1 MFHGKIS
8 NLTYTSYLMKNKIIY
23 LLFILCLAK
32 VYYIADRNLKFSP
45 ALLANSFEESSGE
58 KSSLGLI
65 AKDLIPTKK
74 FFLSNKIID
83 FKLSD
88 EIVHKRME
96 IYQRMIEYNYPI
108 KYAKN
113 SIIFVAHKK
122 DSVPNNCLILFS
134 TQNLNTYEC
143 K

>member
-1 MFHGKIS
+1 
-8 NLTYTSYLMKNKIIY
+8 MKNKIIY

-74 FFLSNKIID
+74 FFLSNKIIEI
-83 FKLSD
+83 KLSD
-88 EIVHKRME
+88 
-96 IYQRMIEYNYPI
+96 
-108 KYAKN
+108 
-113 SIIFVAHKK
+113 
-122 DSVPNNCLILFS
+122 
-134 TQNLNTYEC
+134 
-143 K
+143 